1 MKRLVI
7 FFKIWML
14 QKLPSSMEDLTV
26 HGAMIWDFMESY
38 AKVKI
43 RKFENIDI
51 LLERGCIIVQRIL
64 NLDGKE
70 IENENFIHRLIFE
83 VGKWH
88 TPLLIGL
95 TIFSNMQKQ
104 SLKKFENY
112 TRYGTIFIKGT
123 ILRKVGM
130 ACLVVLPCPSPSH
143 HYGPQM

>member
-70 IENENFIHRLIFE
+70 IRLIQELFRILE
-83 VGKWH
+83 WDIGMIQGIFVQTCINIKS
-88 TPLLIGL
+88 LLLCINNKAHNK
-95 TIFSNMQKQ
+95 TVK
-104 SLKKFENY
+104 Y
-112 TRYGTIFIKGT
+112 T
-123 ILRKVGM
+123 
-130 ACLVVLPCPSPSH
+130 SS
-143 HYGPQM
+143 